1 MKKNMNKLAIIAVF
15 FGLAFAVSV
24 EAAEVSMSLR
34 YQDTVV
40 LDQVSFELPSEGTIT
55 IIDTNGNDRLVNAQ
69 SVLGILAAID
79 SADASF
85 ELSKIQYFVSFNSL
99 YLQCATGT
107 LLGGE
112 KCDNWLYA
120 VNGVDPLVGMDAS
133 ILTGGEQIYVYFG
146 PAHQVVLSTTIISK
160 GSSFQATAQS
170 YQYED
175 NTWGVYTWITIG
187 FTQPD
192 PDNPFSPIEILLL
205 SVNDLGQVSLNLDIP
220 IGDYNVGIK
229 EDFYFPSVQLTVVA
243 PTSTKQN
250 GGGRPSILHQ
260 NSSDTRAIQFL
271 IKNQNKDGS
280 FGSGTFLSDWVAV
293 AFGANDNEDSAKE
306 KLKNKGKLKDAE
318 KDKIKN
324 EIHERIFSN
333 IMAGAEEILCDLIG
347 FRTMGPVLLFATV
360 EFLLSETP
368 TYKIYQ
374 NYPPPALRLQA
385 LIDEIKLGGF
395 VEKLTG
401 ELKVDFKEL
410 VTNIEDHISP
420 ENIGNYSQEE
430 LLQYSTCKQIIPE
443 LRKIADG
450 VITRHSELKYSAET
464 FGSDLPILIKKLR
477 RLIPPCENK
486 RGIPANMIS
495 ILNSGMIFRLLTK
508 KYYPDT
514 YD

>member
-1 MKKNMNKLAIIAVF
+1 MAERYPILTSLFRSIKQIVRLQISRLNELDVKDYPYNSSRKHIQLIRAFYENSLDIIKNLEEEFQKTKSKEDFEEIATLLKQISQTLTWISGNAINIISSSTRENVSQNTVF
-15 FGLAFAVSV
+15 LINHLTAPF
-24 EAAEVSMSLR
+24 
-34 YQDTVV
+34 D
-40 LDQVSFELPSEGTIT
+40 DKSEFILIPTDDHNYEIT
-55 IIDTNGNDRLVNAQ
+55 YWGIILDRLSTRLSALFGVQ
-69 SVLGILAAID
+69 TKKLPHDPKSFSIL
-79 SADASF
+79 SF
-85 ELSKIQYFVSFNSL
+85 PAVYKDNLVAHSLMGHEIGHFIILHESLEEELSK
-99 YLQCATGT
+99 
-107 LLGGE
+107 
-112 KCDNWLYA
+112 
-120 VNGVDPLVGMDAS
+120 
-133 ILTGGEQIYVYFG
+133 
-146 PAHQVVLSTTIISK
+146 H
-160 GSSFQATAQS
+160 
-170 YQYED
+170 
-175 NTWGVYTWITIG
+175 ITI
-187 FTQPD
+187 
-192 PDNPFSPIEILLL
+192 
-205 SVNDLGQVSLNLDIP
+205 
-220 IGDYNVGIK
+220 
-229 EDFYFPSVQLTVVA
+229 
-243 PTSTKQN
+243 
-250 GGGRPSILHQ
+250 
-260 NSSDTRAIQFL
+260 NSSKF
-271 IKNQNKDGS
+271 
-280 FGSGTFLSDWVAV
+280 
-293 AFGANDNEDSAKE
+293 NEIASLEIAKE

-450 VITRHSELKYSAET
+450 VITRHPELKYSAET

-514 YD
+514 YDDFESNIDPLVLRATHQSFIQKTLQEKIKEIEK